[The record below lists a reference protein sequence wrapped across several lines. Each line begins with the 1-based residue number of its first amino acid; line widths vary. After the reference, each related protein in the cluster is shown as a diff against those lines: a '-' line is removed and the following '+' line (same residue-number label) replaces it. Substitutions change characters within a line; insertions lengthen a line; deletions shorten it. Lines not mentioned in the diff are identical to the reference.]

1 MKKNKILKFRVTE
14 NDILALEM
22 KAQMAGL
29 SVSEYLRKR
38 AFDYEVKENLSPET
52 RKVLVGIGNNLNQL
66 TRHAHT
72 GSLDILTI
80 RAIIETLKNL
90 LQC

>member
-1 MKKNKILKFRVTE
+1 MKKNKILKFRVSE
-14 NDILALEM
+14 NDILDLEM
-22 KAQMAGL
+22 KARMAGL
-29 SVSEYLRKR
+29 SVSEYVRKR

-66 TRHAHT
+66 TRLAHT

-80 RAIIETLKNL
+80 RAIIEQLKNL